1 MFALSDQLP
10 KSSYPSSVTELIL
23 VCYAV
28 VSFTVPETIVV
39 YVIMQ
44 RHEKLTSE
52 GAVEELNGA
61 DEEETYKAKIWKS
74 IRRRPNHVKL
84 AYVID
89 MCALFCAA
97 VTVLLGKRAFPFLL
111 LRITLQ
117 LLAPNFFLV
126 PGSILTLSGVV

>member
-74 IRRRPNHVKL
+74 IRRRPNHIKL

-97 VTVLLGKRAFPFLL
+97 VTVLLGKWAFL

-126 PGSILTLSGVV
+126 LGTIFTLSGVV